1 MAFAVPISYATPL
14 LANIPDFDFSAI
26 GKVRKEGKKGK
37 GTSDPVPD
45 MARTAVRIETIRM
58 SETPAAS
65 SQSVAT
71 PPPAETLR
79 GGRFSWF
86 AADNMTTQGLVWL
99 LRECAVQWARLLV
112 DGGSAIV
119 FCDWRM
125 FPILAPALESSG
137 LRYQNLLVWDKGSM
151 GLGRGFRM
159 QHELAIHLTN
169 GVGKYYAA
177 DVGNVIQCR
186 RVREDERE
194 HATQKPVDLLA
205 RMVSTVAPPDGLV
218 IDPFCGSGSVG
229 VACAATGRRFAG
241 WELSDENAE
250 IARRRI
256 AGEPRT
262 GVAQVPMF
270 GAAS

>member
-1 MAFAVPISYATPL
+1 MSVTCADCLDPLVGMPSIESGTVHAVVTDPPYCSGGATEAGR
-14 LANIPDFDFSAI
+14 ANAPGQGLRS
-26 GKVRKEGKKGK
+26 
-37 GTSDPVPD
+37 
-45 MARTAVRIETIRM
+45 
-58 SETPAAS
+58 
-65 SQSVAT
+65 
-71 PPPAETLR
+71 ETLR

-270 GAAS
+270 GAAP